1 MIAQHLNDHAV
12 QGAFRALA
20 DPTRREILLLLSE
33 DDMTIGDVADRFE
46 ITRAAVK
53 KHLTILQEG
62 RLISVQPRGR
72 QRINRLEPLA
82 LKRASDWLN
91 YFDRFWDE
99 RLSALH
105 KAIEHDNP
113 DDADLHP
120 PKSSK
125 RKTAT

>member
-1 MIAQHLNDHAV
+1 MITQSMNNDAV

-33 DDMTIGDVADRFE
+33 DDMTIGDVAKRFE

-53 KHLTILQEG
+53 KHLIILQEG

-82 LKRASDWLN
+82 LKRVSDWLN
-91 YFDRFWDE
+91 YFNRFWDE
-99 RLSALH
+99 RLSALQQ
-105 KAIEHDNP
+105 AIEHDTQ

-120 PKSSK
+120 PKSSQ
-125 RKTAT
+125 RKTAP

>member
-1 MIAQHLNDHAV
+1 MITQSMNNDAV

-33 DDMTIGDVADRFE
+33 DE

-53 KHLTILQEG
+53 KHLIILQEG

-82 LKRASDWLN
+82 LKRVSDWLN
-91 YFDRFWDE
+91 YFNRFWDE
-99 RLSALH
+99 RLSALQQ
-105 KAIEHDNP
+105 AIEHDTQ

-120 PKSSK
+120 PKSSQ
-125 RKTAT
+125 RKTAP